1 MLLGIDIIILLTVG
15 AVIALGVLYVARRRG
30 FSKEYAN
37 LLCDISLATSGLLVV
52 AYILMARIL
61 DSLC

>member
-1 MLLGIDIIILLTVG
+1 MLFGIDVIILLTVG
-15 AVIALGVLYVARRRG
+15 VLVSLGMLHFARRRG

-37 LLCDISLATSGLLVV
+37 LLCDTSLATSGLLVV
-52 AYILMARIL
+52 AYILMAHIL

>member
-1 MLLGIDIIILLTVG
+1 MLLGIDIIILLTV
-15 AVIALGVLYVARRRG
+15 ALFVALGVLYVARRRG
-30 FSKEYAN
+30 FSEEYAN
-37 LLCDISLATSGLLVV
+37 LLCETSLTTAGLLVV